1 MREADDMRSRFAGV
15 WVDAIAA
22 EAEALERHKQERSYR
37 RMLAV
42 TDGVLG
48 RLEQR
53 NLSGQ
58 CELDD
63 VIRRDLARMLSML
76 PNDARRRF
84 PSATTVQ
91 QALDGI
97 FDVQE
102 VLLIVLQRMLHWDR
116 LTAEPWR
123 DASDERLARR
133 TA

>member
-1 MREADDMRSRFAGV
+1 MREADDVRSRFAGV

-22 EAEALERHKQERSYR
+22 ELEALERHKQERSYR

-53 NLSGQ
+53 NLAGQ
-58 CELDD
+58 HELDD
-63 VIRRDLARMLSML
+63 VIRRDLARMLSIL

-84 PSATTVQ
+84 PSASTVQ

-102 VLLIVLQRMLHWDR
+102 ALLIVLQRMVHWDR
-116 LTAEPWR
+116 VTAEPWPG
-123 DASDERLARR
+123 ASEDPLARR